1 MIHAYSDVYIDL
13 AQQNLGSMLDHAAN
27 DLGFDIDEF
36 FSFFIASGIARS
48 FGRGDYRYI
57 SGMSGAELANAVLDA
72 AGLQNRARPLCIRLD
87 RTREFWTGW
96 VIAYYQWWSALSFA
110 EIIMHIKPSGII
122 LLYHPYHEMDI
133 MQICARLDGICRRDT
148 RLRNWRVAM
157 GQSQSQLS
165 SKAGV
170 PVRTIQQYEQRVRDI
185 NKAQAGTVA
194 RLAFALGVESAFL
207 LEND

>member
-1 MIHAYSDVYIDL
+1 MTHAYGDVYVEL
-13 AQQNLGSMLDHAAN
+13 AQQNLASMLDYAVY

-36 FSFFIASGIARS
+36 FSFFLVSGIAAD

-57 SGMSGAELANAVLDA
+57 SGRSGVELADTVLEAV
-72 AGLQNRARPLCIRLD
+72 GLGKRAQIPRIRF
-87 RTREFWTGW
+87 EKSPEYWVGW
-96 VIAYYQWWSALSFA
+96 IVAYYQWWCALSFE
-110 EIIMHIKPSGII
+110 EIYLRIKPSEVL

-133 MQICARLDGICRRDT
+133 MQICVRLDGICRRDT

-157 GQSQSQLS
+157 EYSQSQLA